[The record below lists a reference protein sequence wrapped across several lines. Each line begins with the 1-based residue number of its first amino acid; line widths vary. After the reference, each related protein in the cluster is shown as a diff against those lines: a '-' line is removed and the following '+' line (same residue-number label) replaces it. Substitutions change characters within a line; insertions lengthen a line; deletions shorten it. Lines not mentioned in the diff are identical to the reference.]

1 MALQIYSSLTR
12 RKEPFEPADPNKVG
26 MYVCGPTVYDD
37 CHVGHVVGPL
47 VFDTIAKWLKA
58 KGYGVDFVNNITDID
73 DKIIHRSLKTGEPWL
88 EITKRYTQQYFDI
101 LNELNVT
108 EVSSHPKCSDFI
120 PQMIE
125 YIKDLVD
132 RNKAYQAE
140 DGVYFDVAQQKG
152 YGKLSSRKLEDM
164 QEGSRIEVQGGLRH
178 PADFCLWKYSKAGEP
193 SWESPWG
200 AGRPGWHIECSV
212 MSCSLLGDTFDIHG
226 GGDDLK
232 FPHHENEIAQGEAHG
247 GDYAKLWMHNGLIQ
261 YEGVKVGKSD
271 PRMKD
276 PNFSKQF
283 NVFHIFE
290 TYGSATL
297 RFLILQGHYRRP
309 FDFAPQAFES
319 AKKAL
324 DKLLQ
329 AIIEYGDMDL
339 IPITAENDLLAMPL
353 PAECVNMR
361 REFCNSMDNDFNSGA
376 AMGHM
381 FSMLKLVKNMNNE
394 DRSQVMQVI
403 QQMNYILG
411 ITNPKL
417 LNQYKEKLA
426 HAASGG
432 NDKFEAVMRLLIEC
446 RQRARINKD
455 FELSDHIRDELQK
468 AGLVLLDGKDGTSWE
483 QKD

>member
-1 MALQIYSSLTR
+1 
-12 RKEPFEPADPNKVG
+12 
-26 MYVCGPTVYDD
+26 
-37 CHVGHVVGPL
+37 
-47 VFDTIAKWLKA
+47 
-58 KGYGVDFVNNITDID
+58 
-73 DKIIHRSLKTGEPWL
+73 
-88 EITKRYTQQYFDI
+88 
-101 LNELNVT
+101 
-108 EVSSHPKCSDFI
+108 
-120 PQMIE
+120 
-125 YIKDLVD
+125 
-132 RNKAYQAE
+132 
-140 DGVYFDVAQQKG
+140 
-152 YGKLSSRKLEDM
+152 
-164 QEGSRIEVQGGLRH
+164 
-178 PADFCLWKYSKAGEP
+178 
-193 SWESPWG
+193 
-200 AGRPGWHIECSV
+200 
-212 MSCSLLGDTFDIHG
+212 
-226 GGDDLK
+226 
-232 FPHHENEIAQGEAHG
+232 
-247 GDYAKLWMHNGLIQ
+247 
-261 YEGVKVGKSD
+261 
-271 PRMKD
+271 
-276 PNFSKQF
+276 
-283 NVFHIFE
+283 VFHIFE